1 VSTID
6 LTQRPPRSV
15 RVRLGGYVILP
26 RVLDKCRATIAGKNG
41 EYHYD
46 CPIDQRFFYFAGI
59 DPAELRAQIEKGLGD
74 GEILAWVTENSKTK
88 PEEWEIANWS
98 GFREA
103 AVPGDNESR
112 EFVNEMMS
120 ADGAAER
127 EDIQTWFDVLDLDDH
142 VTFGGKA

>member
-1 VSTID
+1 
-6 LTQRPPRSV
+6 
-15 RVRLGGYVILP
+15 
-26 RVLDKCRATIAGKNG
+26 LDKCRATIAGKNG

-120 ADGAAER
+120 ADGADER